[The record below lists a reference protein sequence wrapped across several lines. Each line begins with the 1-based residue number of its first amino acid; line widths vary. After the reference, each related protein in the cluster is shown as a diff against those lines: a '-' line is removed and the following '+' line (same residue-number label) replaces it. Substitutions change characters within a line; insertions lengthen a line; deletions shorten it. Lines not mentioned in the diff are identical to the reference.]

1 MRSHLESKR
10 RFLDSR
16 PSRAIIDRLSADEQ
30 DAIRI
35 LIAANATAQYR
46 GGISAAE
53 AQKIANNEAGMFAL
67 DDDIFGMEGVLF

>member
-46 GGISAAE
+46 GGIFAVE
-53 AQKIANNEAGMFAL
+53 AQEIVDNQAGMFDL
-67 DDDIFGMEGVLF
+67 DDDISGMEGVLF